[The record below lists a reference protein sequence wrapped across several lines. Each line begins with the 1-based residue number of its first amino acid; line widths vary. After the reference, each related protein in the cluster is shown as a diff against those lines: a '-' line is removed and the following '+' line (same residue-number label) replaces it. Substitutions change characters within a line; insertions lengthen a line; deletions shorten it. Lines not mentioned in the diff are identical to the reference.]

1 MEPRVEPKSAGRDFN
16 LDADALMAL
25 ASSSASDYQ
34 GADPF
39 PHIAF
44 DGFLPDH
51 VVSGMAAEFPSS
63 TETFWRRAEQ
73 TWETKRSCEDERHF
87 PPTVR
92 QVLREFNSSTFVSF
106 LEVLTGI
113 EGIIPDPHFRGGG
126 MHSISRGGRLGVHAD
141 FNYYKKLGLHRRLN
155 LLLYLNDG
163 WEEQYGGRL
172 ELWDT
177 KMTRCVRAYAPVANR
192 CVIFNTTD
200 DSYHGHPEPLECP
213 PNRTRNSVA
222 LYYYTAERPGA
233 ELSTPHSTIFM
244 QRPGS
249 TDEVPKKVTGLLA
262 RIRRRLDRPS

>member
-1 MEPRVEPKSAGRDFN
+1 MEPNPPGRDFC
-16 LDADALMAL
+16 LDADALHAL
-25 ASSSASDYQ
+25 ASSRASDYQ

-44 DGFLPDH
+44 DGFLPQE
-51 VVSGMAAEFPSS
+51 VVAGMAAEFPAPAAS
-63 TETFWRRAEQ
+63 FWHRAEK

-87 PPTVR
+87 PATIK
-92 QVLREFNSSTFVSF
+92 QVLRELNSSTFVSF

-113 EGIIPDPHFRGGG
+113 DGIIPDPHFRGGG

-155 LLLYLNDG
+155 LLLYLNDQ
-163 WEEQYGGRL
+163 WEDEFEGKL

-192 CVIFNTTD
+192 CIVFSTTD
-200 DSYHGHPEPLECP
+200 DSFHGHPEPLACP
-213 PNRTRNSVA
+213 PDRTRNSVA

-233 ELSTPHSTIFM
+233 ELSKPHSTIFV
-244 QRPGS
+244 QRPGLG
-249 TDEVPKKVTGLLA
+249 DEVPARVTGLLA
-262 RIRRRLDRPS
+262 RVRRRLGRLG